1 MITFVRSAALSW
13 KYHVSCPCWRQNH
26 KWWGCGSTPLYGP
39 GAELLGLN
47 NCSRRESDRETK
59 KRPRL
64 LRYGSSSKDKPEK
77 VGPNLPR
84 RNVFLNLNGESRL
97 HRRLEKYLP
106 PFFRRWR
113 QSRDALDRRRLN
125 PPTDWRWRRD
135 LTYCLLTRL
144 GSSTNLLV
152 LYYTKSFFLSNFYFF
167 LQTLCRHCFPFT
179 FLLQLNVVTSLPTT
193 VLLAM
198 TGVGF
203 HKDSDY
209 RLTTLDT
216 VHWSKL
222 LLHWT

>member
-1 MITFVRSAALSW
+1 MCATGHPAGPVGGHPGHLTKTQQPPCTTSTSLRNNSYCEGPPPWIVQACPLSLYTIIPVDSIFYQLTMITFVRSAALSW

-64 LRYGSSSKDKPEK
+64 LRYRSSSKDKPEK
-77 VGPNLPR
+77 VGPNLTR
-84 RNVFLNLNGESRL
+84 WNVFLNLNGESRL

-144 GSSTNLLV
+144 GSSTNLLA
-152 LYYTKSFFLSNFYFF
+152 L
-167 LQTLCRHCFPFT
+167 
-179 FLLQLNVVTSLPTT
+179 
-193 VLLAM
+193 
-198 TGVGF
+198 
-203 HKDSDY
+203 
-209 RLTTLDT
+209 
-216 VHWSKL
+216 
-222 LLHWT
+222 